1 MWSGIRTS
9 NFTLKGCETFY
20 KICKRMCVCLTNDQL
35 KEVRQTIHKRL
46 LDSLALLIKM
56 IQFKGDIEI

>member
-1 MWSGIRTS
+1 
-9 NFTLKGCETFY
+9 
-20 KICKRMCVCLTNDQL
+20 MCVCLTNDQL